1 MKYPNVKKCTTFL
14 SLNEVYAAAVAF
26 SEEDVKYVTIFI
38 TPPAENEDV
47 YEYSAGEG
55 IPGIVDFSRNMLQAE
70 AEITVNEASDT
81 FNKKAKTK
89 EQEKL

>member
-1 MKYPNVKKCTTFL
+1 MKYPNVKKCTTFS

-26 SEEDVKYVTIFI
+26 SEEDVKDVTIFI
-38 TPPAENEDV
+38 TPAENEDV

-70 AEITVNEASDT
+70 AEI
-81 FNKKAKTK
+81 KQQKAKTK
-89 EQEKL
+89 E

>member
-1 MKYPNVKKCTTFL
+1 MKYPNLKKCTTFS

-26 SEEDVKYVTIFI
+26 SEEDVKDVTIFI
-38 TPPAENEDV
+38 TPAENEDV

-70 AEITVNEASDT
+70 AEI
-81 FNKKAKTK
+81 KQQKAKTK
-89 EQEKL
+89 E

>member
-1 MKYPNVKKCTTFL
+1 MKYPNVKKYTRFS

-26 SEEDVKYVTIFI
+26 SEEDVKDVAIFI
-38 TPPAENEDV
+38 TPAENEDV

-70 AEITVNEASDT
+70 AEI
-81 FNKKAKTK
+81 KQQKAKTK
-89 EQEKL
+89 E